1 MSDFFPKNPSGYVPG
16 AEFVDT
22 GAPYGIKVGVITR
35 VDELELTCDIKII
48 TGGGQRFEVDLTQ
61 AMSGPRSFWGG
72 IPEVNSLVIIGYRRK
87 HKQLHEAVILGY
99 LGSGKASALRFDPIA
114 ASDPGQIDPADAVE
128 YKKWIGS
135 QVRYKRLKLGAGD
148 VGGMSSAGSEF
159 VLSTDIRMS
168 NRAGDL
174 FELRDADRTLVSQ
187 AIHRVEGQAGILRT
201 SGPARRS
208 GFYLPPDILSEGN
221 TIKTAAQG
229 YFAGGLL
236 KRFTAGDGVLFD
248 VFNNEES
255 FPSVTLANGRQVH
268 YPSTLPAVNFEHPK
282 DGAGAEPYT
291 EDRIEMSHTTDLVQ
305 EVREEIDGFYM
316 DRRPTYIERV
326 MGTLIGNDTS
336 SLTGMQQYGQLLR
349 PKIFDD
355 FQATGKANFSTEA
368 IARSPFD
375 DSEAYTT
382 AGAYLLRIT
391 PPANPAGRTDTISA
405 FAMAVSKQG
414 KLFLNVPGSRVE
426 NYSSGTKN
434 VSAEINLDGALKA
447 RIGASKPDNI
457 ALHLTLE
464 GGAVFDFRGGASGA
478 GLQFRTHSSYVIE
491 AQGVPDNNNVA
502 YSETLQG
509 ARHSY
514 TSASSGEI
522 VEGSKTTSVS
532 GAYSMLADRLSINAH
547 SGFGLNA
554 GSIDV
559 LSAGK
564 SQYQYAQQ
572 VIETIV
578 TGGRTSTILAGG
590 VTETAVVGNWSTSL
604 LGGSMSTTV
613 AAGSYTV
620 SVGTGSVSISTAAG
634 GMTLSSAAGA
644 VAVSAGLAV
653 SLTAGTTMSLT
664 APTAITLTSAQVM
677 VGGPAAALGVC
688 RGAPM
693 NPPGSPSLCYITG
706 LPLPGSATF
715 RSLL

>member
-22 GAPYGIKVGVITR
+22 GAPYGIKLGVITR
-35 VDELELTCDIKII
+35 VDAFELTCDIKIL
-48 TGGGQRFEVDLTQ
+48 TGGGHRYEVDLTQ
-61 AMSGPRSFWGG
+61 ALSGPRSFWGG
-72 IPEVNSLVIIGYRRK
+72 IPEVNSYVIIGYRRK

-99 LGSGKASALRFDPIA
+99 LGHGKMSGLRFDPVA
-114 ASDPGQIDPADAVE
+114 PSDPSQIDPADAAD
-128 YKKWIGS
+128 YRKIIGP
-135 QVRYKRLKLGAGD
+135 QVRYKRLKLNSGD
-148 VGGMSSAGSEF
+148 VGGMSSTGAEF
-159 VLSTDIRMS
+159 VLSTDVRMS

-187 AIHRVEGQAGILRT
+187 ALHRVESESGILRM

-208 GFYLPPDILSEGN
+208 GNYLPPDIFAKGQTL
-221 TIKTAAQG
+221 KTSAQG
-229 YFAGGLL
+229 YFGGDLL
-236 KRFTAGDGVLFD
+236 KRFFAQDGVMYD
-248 VFNNEES
+248 AFNNS
-255 FPSVTLANGRQVH
+255 AAFPPVTLPNGRQVH
-268 YPSTLPAVNFEHPK
+268 YPSTFPAVNFEHPTE
-282 DGAGAEPYT
+282 GAGAEPYT
-291 EDRIEMSHTTDLVQ
+291 ECRVEMAHTTDLVP

-316 DRRPTYIERV
+316 DRRPIYIERV
-326 MGTLIGNDTS
+326 MGTLVGNDMS
-336 SLTGMQQYGQLLR
+336 SPSGLEQYGRLLR
-349 PKIFDD
+349 PKIFDE
-355 FQATGKANFSTEA
+355 FQATGPANFSTEA

-391 PPANPAGRTDTISA
+391 PPANPAGRNDTMSA

-426 NYSSGTKN
+426 NYPSGTKN
-434 VSAEINLDGALKA
+434 VSAEINMEGALKA

-478 GLQFRTHSSYVIE
+478 GLQFRTHSSYVLE

-502 YSETLQG
+502 YSESLQG
-509 ARHSY
+509 ARQSY
-514 TSASSGEI
+514 TSANSSEI
-522 VEGSKTTSVS
+522 VDGAKATSVS
-532 GAYSMLADRLSINAH
+532 GGYAILADRFSINAH

-559 LSAGK
+559 LSSGK

-578 TGGRTSTILAGG
+578 TGGKTSMILQGG
-590 VTETAVVGNWSTSL
+590 VTETAAVGNWTTNV

-620 SVGTGSVSISTAAG
+620 SVGTGSVSISSAAG
-634 GMTLSSAAGA
+634 GVTLSSGAGA
-644 VAVSAGLAV
+644 VTVSAGLAV
-653 SLTAGTTMSLT
+653 SLTAGTTMNLT
-664 APTAITLTSAQVM
+664 APTSVTLSTAQVM
-677 VGGPAAALGVC
+677 VGGPGASLGVC

-693 NPPGSPSLCYITG
+693 NPPGTPSLDYVTG
-706 LPLPGSATF
+706 LPLQGAATF